1 MKNIFALFVETHPA
15 QSMNRFDFKFNSS
28 FKFSLFLFIVVLS
41 GCSPSEDT
49 PIFPEKKSISES
61 VYASGVIKAKD
72 QYEAYALANGPI
84 QEFFVKEGDTVRV
97 GTPILKIFN
106 ESEKLRRENAELAQK
121 YADQQS
127 NQTRLKDLELNIK
140 LAKDKLTNDSLI
152 WAKTQS
158 LWNQGIGTEIELE
171 QKKLA
176 FQSSKT
182 SYESSLLK
190 YQDLQ
195 REITF
200 NSQSA
205 SKNLRISEILENE
218 YILRSKIDGIVYS
231 LPKEI
236 GEMVSPQVTLAVIGS
251 TSDFYLELQID
262 EYDISKV
269 KQGQRVMVIM
279 DSFKDQTFEAEV
291 TRIIPIMDSKSKT
304 FTVEAEFTQAPERLF
319 PNLTLEANILTN
331 KRESTLVIPRKYV
344 FRDSLVIAESGDT
357 LRVKTG
363 IKNYEFTEILEG
375 LTEETGLILPKR

>member
-1 MKNIFALFVETHPA
+1 
-15 QSMNRFDFKFNSS
+15 MNRFDFKFNSS
-28 FKFSLFLFIVVLS
+28 FKFSLFLFIVILS

-97 GTPILKIFN
+97 GTPILRIFN

-236 GEMVSPQVTLAVIGS
+236 GEMVSPQVTLAVIGN

-304 FTVEAEFTQAPERLF
+304 FTVEAEFIQAPERLF